1 VPRARLELVLYL
13 THPDLISGLLS
24 KVELS
29 LPSLK
34 KKKKEKRKP
43 LHFKSNNTLEFG
55 ALDSDG
61 FQKRRKKVARS
72 HLLLSGCQ
80 EAPLR
85 VTGIVLES

>member
-34 KKKKEKRKP
+34 KKKK
-43 LHFKSNNTLEFG
+43 
-55 ALDSDG
+55 
-61 FQKRRKKVARS
+61 RKKKTSAF
-72 HLLLSGCQ
+72 Q
-80 EAPLR
+80 NK
-85 VTGIVLES
+85 

>member
-34 KKKKEKRKP
+34 KKKKKKEN
-43 LHFKSNNTLEFG
+43 LCISNQITLWNLEPWIQMAF
-55 ALDSDG
+55 
-61 FQKRRKKVARS
+61 RRGER
-72 HLLLSGCQ
+72 
-80 EAPLR
+80 R
-85 VTGIVLES
+85 